1 MKTFSA
7 TPADIRKEWLV
18 IDAKDVVLGRLASYV
33 AKLLRG
39 KHKPSFTPHMDCGD
53 NVVILNAQKIK
64 LTGRKHTNKRYYR
77 HTGHP
82 GGIKVASPEFILNSA
97 HPERV
102 FEKAVERMITRGP
115 LGRAQMGHLYVYA
128 GGEHPHTA
136 QQPRAID
143 FAAMNEKN
151 AR

>member
-53 NVVILNAQKIK
+53 NVVILNAEKIK
-64 LTGRKHTNKRYYR
+64 LTGRKQTNKRYYR

-82 GGIKVASPEFILNSA
+82 GGIKEATPEFILNSA

-128 GGEHPHTA
+128 GSEHPHTA
-136 QQPRAID
+136 QQPRAVD